1 MMAAIKTFAKTICC
15 FLICCGLLLPT
26 GHTQEVQLEIL
37 NSANGLSQGMI
48 YDILQDKQGF
58 LWYGTRGG
66 LNRFDGYSFKAF
78 KPDPF
83 NPFSISDNTV
93 QAILEDRQGR
103 LWLGTENNGI
113 DVYDPQSGRFYHLK
127 ADENGLSN
135 RSVVSLAEAPDGS
148 IWIGTRDGL
157 NKVELQALPTHSADL
172 SGHAK
177 VTIYNWE
184 QSPGKVPF
192 GNVYQSLLCTT
203 DGILWVGT
211 LHQAYRFDLNKG
223 TKEILPTYEPDP
235 NSPWQTNVFVQD
247 PQGNIWLGQNTR
259 VIRFKGKNR
268 DLFTFPVAEAP
279 YQTYLTFDQQGNLY
293 VGRRKQVYFFSK
305 SDLAQN
311 RKVEPK
317 VFTSFSPTGVIGST
331 EILCDRNGLI
341 WIGTNGYGI
350 RKYNLVNQFFQ
361 HLIPGISTRKIYA
374 DRFRQVW
381 AWQSDA
387 VISRIDEQSKT
398 AVEPFLPVNEFYN
411 HDLLQ
416 AKDSNYWFLGEL
428 RSGPSGTGFLIRKNP
443 KTGVVQRYLSP
454 IALGIF
460 SQIMED
466 RNGNIWICGR
476 ESTLARFDVRNQ
488 TFSTY
493 SFSSLTDVKEASYS
507 IIEDH
512 NRQLWMGTPHGLVRG
527 TFDKKGQMTFSL
539 YRCNPAISNSLSND
553 VVLSVCDD
561 PRNPETLLWVG
572 TRGGGLNALDK
583 KTGQC
588 RHYSTKDGLPDDVI
602 YGILPDR
609 RGNLWLSTNSGLS
622 KFTPQSE
629 HFENYSATDG
639 LQDNEFNTVSYA
651 KGHDGRLF
659 FGGVNGITTFFPEKI
674 SPNTNPPQVFITA
687 LKINNKLTLPGEG
700 ILTQNIENT
709 SAITLRHHQN
719 HLNIDF
725 VAMDFAEAHKNQFRY
740 RLKGADKD
748 WVESSTAHS
757 VNYSNLAP
765 GWYTFEVSSGGTHG
779 VWPSQPSRTL
789 QIRVLPPWWLSSLAI
804 LFYLA
809 AIVWGGYQYI
819 KWRVRREK
827 NRSQRMF
834 EKRELERVQELEQ
847 LKSNFFTNIT
857 HELRTPL
864 TLVIEPLRQIVNQPA
879 AENWLSKVQIAERSG
894 SKLLHLVNQL
904 LDLAKL
910 EGGAM
915 KLENAWGSLD
925 DTIAHISL
933 AFEDAALRKHIN
945 LTVNPIGA
953 KVGESYFDSDKFE
966 KIISNLLA
974 NALKYTPEGGS
985 IQLQWYAESTHLGKK
1000 VLVVEVKDTGPGIAK
1015 EQQQHI
1021 FERFYTLDRTVSDAP
1036 ASTGVGLSLCKELA
1050 EMMGGQIEV
1059 ESTIGMGALFRL
1071 RFPLQAS
1078 PSIGKLVRAQFNTVG
1093 ALKDNPRLD
1102 ASSPE
1107 GTLVLVVEDNDDLR
1121 DFLVQTLLEKYEVIS
1136 AINGKVAFEIACER
1150 IPDVIISD
1158 LVMPEVD
1165 GLELLQR
1172 LKNEIRTSHI
1182 PLVLL
1187 TAKSSLENRIKGL
1200 KYGAEAYLPKPF
1212 NTEELKAWIDTLL
1225 ENRRQLQLSFN
1236 KNHHDIVSEQPANP
1250 PLPETL
1256 VSLNSL
1262 DQEFLQ
1268 RLEQVISQE
1277 LENENLNVEDLARL
1291 LFISRSQLHRK
1302 VIALT
1307 GLSSTEFIRKFR
1319 LEQAMHLLQ
1328 TEGGKVSDIA
1338 QRVGF
1343 RNVKYFSTAFKE
1355 HFGKSPSE
1363 I

>member
-1 MMAAIKTFAKTICC
+1 MALPKIFVRLIFCLSVC
-15 FLICCGLLLPT
+15 YSLFLPS
-26 GHTQEVQLEIL
+26 GHTQEVQLEVL

-66 LNRFDGYSFKAF
+66 LNRFDGYNFKAF

-83 NPFSISDNTV
+83 NPFSISDNTI

-113 DVYDPQSGRFYHLK
+113 DVYDPQSGRFYHLNAGK
-127 ADENGLSN
+127 NGLSN
-135 RSVVSLAEAPDGS
+135 SNVASLAEAQDGS

-157 NKVELQALPTHSADL
+157 NKVELKAFPTRSADL

-184 QSPGKVPF
+184 QSPTKVPF
-192 GNVYQSLLCTT
+192 GNVYQSLLCTK

-235 NSPWQTNVFVQD
+235 NSPWQTNIFAQD
-247 PQGNIWLGQNTR
+247 LQGNIWLGQNTR
-259 VIRFKGKNR
+259 VIRFRGKNR
-268 DLFTFPVAEAP
+268 DVFTFPTAEAP
-279 YQTYLTFDQQGNLY
+279 YQTYLAFDQQGNLY

-305 SDLAQN
+305 SDLARN
-311 RKVEPK
+311 HKVAPK
-317 VFTSFSPTGVIGST
+317 IFTSFPPTGVVGST

-374 DRFRQVW
+374 DRFGQVW
-381 AWQSDA
+381 AWESNA

-398 AVEPFLPVNEFYN
+398 TVESFLPVNEFYN

-416 AKDSNYWFLGEL
+416 AKDSSYWFLGEL

-443 KTGVVQRYLSP
+443 KTGIVHRYPSP
-454 IALGIF
+454 IALGIY
-460 SQIMED
+460 SQIIED
-466 RNGNIWICGR
+466 RNGNIWICGW
-476 ESTLARFDVRNQ
+476 ESTLARFDVRKQ

-493 SFSSLTDVKEASYS
+493 DFSSLTGTKEASYS

-512 NRQLWMGTPHGLVRG
+512 NRQLWMGTAHGLVRG
-527 TFDKKGQMTFSL
+527 VLDKKGQMTFSL
-539 YRCNPAISNSLSND
+539 YRCNPAMPNSLSND

-588 RHYSTKDGLPDDVI
+588 RHYNTKDGLPDDVI
-602 YGILPDR
+602 YGILPDQ

-659 FGGVNGITTFFPEKI
+659 FGGVNGITAFFPEKI
-674 SPNTNPPQVFITA
+674 SPNAHPPQVLITA
-687 LKINNKLTLPGEG
+687 LKINNKITLLGEG
-700 ILTQNIENT
+700 ILTQNIESTN
-709 SAITLRHHQN
+709 AITLRHHQN
-719 HLNIDF
+719 HITIDF

-748 WVESSTAHS
+748 WVESTTAHS

-789 QIRVLPPWWLSSLAI
+789 QIRVLPPWWLSSLAL
-804 LFYLA
+804 LFYLI
-809 AIVWGGYQYI
+809 AIVFGGYQYI

-827 NRSQRMF
+827 NRSQREF

-915 KLENAWGSLD
+915 KLENSWGSLD
-925 DTIAHISL
+925 DAIIHIT
-933 AFEDAALRKHIN
+933 ADFKEAALRKHIE
-945 LTVNPIGA
+945 LVVNPS
-953 KVGESYFDSDKFE
+953 KTRVGQSFFDSDKLE

-974 NALKYTPEGGS
+974 NALKYTPEGGR
-985 IQLQWYAESTHLGKK
+985 IQLQWHAEQLQVGKK
-1000 VLVVEVKDTGPGIAK
+1000 TLYVEVKDTGPGISP
-1015 EQQQHI
+1015 EHQQHI
-1021 FERFYTLDRTVSDAP
+1021 FERFYTLDRTGFDAQV
-1036 ASTGVGLSLCKELA
+1036 STGVGLSLCKELA
-1050 EMMGGQIEV
+1050 EIMGGQIEV
-1059 ESTIGMGALFRL
+1059 ESTLGAGALFRL
-1071 RFPLQAS
+1071 RLPLQVATQTDTMS
-1078 PSIGKLVRAQFNTVG
+1078 PTQLNI
-1093 ALKDNPRLD
+1093 LD
-1102 ASSPE
+1102 ASKNNYELEAASPE
-1107 GTLVLVVEDNDDLR
+1107 ATLVLVVEDNDDLR
-1121 DFLVQTLLEKYEVIS
+1121 DFLVQTLSAKYEVIS
-1136 AINGKVAFEIACER
+1136 AINGKAAFEMACER

-1165 GLELLQR
+1165 GLGLLQR
-1172 LKNEIRTSHI
+1172 LKNEITTSHI

-1200 KYGAEAYLPKPF
+1200 QYGAEAYLPKPF

-1225 ENRRQLQLSFN
+1225 ENRRQLQLRFN
-1236 KNHHDIVSEQPANP
+1236 
-1250 PLPETL
+1250 LPQIG
-1256 VSLNSL
+1256 NKL
-1262 DQEFLQ
+1262 DQHAISPSPEINHLDEEFLQ
-1268 RLEQVISQE
+1268 RLEKVINQE
-1277 LENENLNVEDLARL
+1277 LDNENLNVEDLARL
-1291 LFISRSQLHRK
+1291 MFISRSHLHRK

-1319 LEQAMHLLQ
+1319 LERAMQLLQ
-1328 TEGGKVSDIA
+1328 TERGKVSDIA

-1363 I
+1363 V

>member
-1 MMAAIKTFAKTICC
+1 MMVALKTFTKTICC
-15 FLICCGLLLPT
+15 ILICCGLLPPT
-26 GHTQEVQLEIL
+26 GHTQEVQLEVL

-66 LNRFDGYSFKAF
+66 LNRFDGYTFKAF

-83 NPFSISDNTV
+83 NPFSISDNTI

-103 LWLGTENNGI
+103 LWLGTESNGV

-127 ADENGLSN
+127 EGKNGLSN
-135 RSVVSLAEAPDGS
+135 SNVTALAEAPDGA
-148 IWIGTRDGL
+148 IWVGTRNGLHKIELKTLPEKSAALDGY
-157 NKVELQALPTHSADL
+157 
-172 SGHAK
+172 AK
-177 VTIYNWE
+177 VKIYNWE
-184 QSPGKVPF
+184 QSTSKVPF
-192 GNVYQSLLCTT
+192 GNVYQSLLCTK
-203 DGILWVGT
+203 DGNLWVGT

-223 TKEILPTYEPDP
+223 TKETLPTFEPNP
-235 NSPWQTNVFVQD
+235 NSPWQTNIFAQD

-259 VIRFKGKNR
+259 VIRFKGNNS
-268 DLFTFPVAEAP
+268 DVFSFPTSEAP
-279 YQTYLTFDQQGNLY
+279 YQTYIAFDQQGNLY

-311 RKVEPK
+311 GKAEPK
-317 VFTSFSPTGVIGST
+317 IFTSFPPAGVIGST

-350 RKYNLVNQFFQ
+350 RKYNLVNRFFQ
-361 HLIPGISTRKIYA
+361 HLTPGISTRKIYA
-374 DRFRQVW
+374 DRFGQVW
-381 AWQSDA
+381 AWQSNA

-416 AKDSNYWFLGEL
+416 AKDSCYWFLGEL
-428 RSGPSGTGFLIRKNP
+428 RSGPPGTGFLIRKNP
-443 KTGVVQRYLSP
+443 KTGVVQRYPSP

-460 SQIMED
+460 SQIIED
-466 RNGNIWICGR
+466 RKGNIWICGR
-476 ESTLARFDVRNQ
+476 ESTLARFDVRKQ
-488 TFSTY
+488 TFNTF
-493 SFSSLTDVKEASYS
+493 SFSTLTGSKEASYS
-507 IIEDH
+507 IFEDH
-512 NRQLWMGTPHGLVRG
+512 NKQLWMGTPHGLVRG
-527 TFDKKGQMTFSL
+527 VLDKKGQMAFRV
-539 YRCNPAISNSLSND
+539 YRCNPTISSSLSND

-588 RHYSTKDGLPDDVI
+588 RHYNTKDGLPDDVI
-602 YGILPDR
+602 YGILPDQW
-609 RGNLWLSTNSGLS
+609 GNLWLSTNSGLS

-639 LQDNEFNTVSYA
+639 LQDNEFNTISFA
-651 KGHDGRLF
+651 KGHNGRLF
-659 FGGVNGITTFFPEKI
+659 FGGVNGITAFFPEKI
-674 SPNTNPPQVFITA
+674 SPNTHPPQVFITG
-687 LKINNKLTLPGEG
+687 LKINNKITLPGEG
-700 ILTQNIENT
+700 VLTQSIEKT
-709 SAITLRHHQN
+709 KVITLRYHQN
-719 HLNIDF
+719 HITIDF

-789 QIRVLPPWWLSSLAI
+789 QIRILPPWWLSSLAL
-804 LFYLA
+804 LFYLI
-809 AIVWGGYQYI
+809 AIVFGGYQYI

-827 NRSQRMF
+827 NRSQREF
-834 EKRELERVQELEQ
+834 EKRELGRVQELEQ

-879 AENWLSKVQIAERSG
+879 AENWLNKVQIAERSG
-894 SKLLHLVNQL
+894 SKLLRLVNQL

-915 KLENAWGSLD
+915 KLENSWGSLD
-925 DTIAHISL
+925 DAIINVASD
-933 AFEDAALRKHIN
+933 FKEAALHKHIE
-945 LTVNPIGA
+945 LAVNSSETR
-953 KVGESYFDSDKFE
+953 VGQSFFDLDKLE

-974 NALKYTPEGGS
+974 NALKYTPEGGK
-985 IQLQWYAESTHLGKK
+985 IQLQWYAELPQEGKK
-1000 VLVVEVKDTGPGIAK
+1000 TLCVEVKDTGPGIAL
-1015 EQQQHI
+1015 EYQQHI
-1021 FERFYTLDRTVSDAP
+1021 FERFYTLDRTGVDAQV
-1036 ASTGVGLSLCKELA
+1036 STGVGLSLCKELA
-1050 EMMGGQIEV
+1050 EIMGGQIEV
-1059 ESTIGMGALFRL
+1059 ESTLGAGALFRL
-1071 RFPLQAS
+1071 RLPLQVPNSMNQIA
-1078 PSIGKLVRAQFNTVG
+1078 PVQNTQVLSKEPVQHEK
-1093 ALKDNPRLD
+1093 AL
-1102 ASSPE
+1102 PE
-1107 GTLVLVVEDNDDLR
+1107 RTLVLVAEDDNDLR
-1121 DFLVQTLLEKYEVIS
+1121 DFLVQTLLEEYEVIS
-1136 AINGKVAFEIACER
+1136 AINGKIAFEMAHEH

-1158 LVMPEVD
+1158 LGMPEVD
-1165 GLELLQR
+1165 GLGLLQL
-1172 LKNEIRTSHI
+1172 LKNEQTTSHI
-1182 PLVLL
+1182 PLLLL
-1187 TAKSSLENRIKGL
+1187 TAKSSLESRIEGL

-1225 ENRRQLQLSFN
+1225 NNRRKLQILFKHASN
-1236 KNHHDIVSEQPANP
+1236 GVDVDQPTKDLEIQINVNP
-1250 PLPETL
+1250 
-1256 VSLNSL
+1256 L
-1262 DQEFLQ
+1262 DQDFLQ
-1268 RLEQVISQE
+1268 RLEQIISQE

-1291 LFISRSQLHRK
+1291 MFISRSQLHRK

-1307 GLSSTEFIRKFR
+1307 GLSSTEFIRKSR
-1319 LEQAMHLLQ
+1319 LEYAWQLLK
-1328 TEGGKVSDIA
+1328 TEGGKISDIA